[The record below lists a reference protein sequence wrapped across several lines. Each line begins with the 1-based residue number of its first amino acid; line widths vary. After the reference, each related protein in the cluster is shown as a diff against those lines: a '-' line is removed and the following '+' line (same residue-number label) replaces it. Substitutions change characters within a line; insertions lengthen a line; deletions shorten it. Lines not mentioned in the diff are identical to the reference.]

1 MTMTRH
7 PADLLSLAFGLLF
20 AAMGLLLISGG
31 LDALSLQW
39 VPPVAAIVL
48 GGILILAA
56 RSMRTDSRDVT
67 SGD

>member
-20 AAMGLLLISGG
+20 AAMGLLLLTGG
-31 LDALSLQW
+31 FDTLSLQW

-56 RSMRTDSRDVT
+56 RSIRADAGDAS
-67 SGD
+67 SGN